1 MFSFADSN
9 HYAYL
14 CPIILTDW
22 LMKKT
27 FIFVLGALF
36 ALMANA
42 QQKMTITVSNP
53 IQTARVEMVEVDAEA
68 IQKKL
73 GTDQQ
78 WKVTDANHQEIPS
91 QVTYDG
97 KLIFQ
102 VGVAGKGKSTYYA
115 EAGQPQQ
122 YEVKAKGRLFTE
134 RQDEFGWENDKV
146 AYRVYG
152 HGGAVGYDL
161 FNKST
166 SDLML
171 DYWYASE
178 QNQEMRS
185 VSKQLSERGYQD
197 LADQV
202 YNAFCYH
209 IDHGKGM
216 DCYTVGPTL
225 GGGANAL
232 LNKDGSLF
240 MPQCYKTFEILDKGS
255 LRFTVRFT
263 YPEQDFN
270 GEKVTETRIISLD
283 AGSHFN
289 RVIVSYQGLTKPT
302 QMVAGTVIHKSNPTA
317 YVLSPENGYLGY
329 EDLGDASVYNAKYRD
344 ELAKQ
349 MGKIYIGLL
358 FPNKDISMTYQ
369 QRENGIA
376 VGHILAYCQLST
388 VNSQL
393 IYYFG
398 SGWDKNPS
406 TEFHSLTDWE
416 AHLSQS
422 AMSVRNPLKVS
433 LR

>member
-1 MFSFADSN
+1 
-9 HYAYL
+9 
-14 CPIILTDW
+14 
-22 LMKKT
+22 MKKT
-27 FIFVLGALF
+27 CMFVLAAVF
-36 ALMANA
+36 AMLVNA
-42 QQKMTITVSNP
+42 QQKVTLTVKNP
-53 IQTARVEMVEVDAEA
+53 VKSARLEMVEVDVDA
-68 IQKKL
+68 IIKT
-73 GTDQQ
+73 TDNRLQTTDMII
-78 WKVTDANHQEIPS
+78 TDADGKEIPS

-102 VGVAGKGKSTYYA
+102 AGVAGKGKSIYYVQQ
-115 EAGQPQQ
+115 GTPQQ
-122 YEVKAKGRLFTE
+122 YEVRAKGRLFVE
-134 RQDEFGWENDKV
+134 RQDEFGWENDRV

-185 VSKQLSERGYQD
+185 VSKQLHERGFHD

-202 YNAFCYH
+202 YNAYCYH

-232 LNKDGSLF
+232 LNADGSLF
-240 MPQCYKTFEILDKGS
+240 MPKCYKTFEILDQGP

-263 YPEQDFN
+263 YPEQEFN
-270 GEKVTETRIISLD
+270 GEKVTETRTISLD
-283 AGSHFN
+283 AGSQFN
-289 RVIVSYQGLTKPT
+289 RVSITYQGLTKPT
-302 QMVAGTVIHKSNPTA
+302 KMAAGTVIHKSNPTA
-317 YVLSPENGYLGY
+317 YVLSQESGYLGY
-329 EDLGDASVYNAKYRD
+329 EDLGDASVYNAKYKD

-358 FPNKDISMTYQ
+358 FPDKSISTSYQ

-376 VGHILAYCQLST
+376 TGHILATTTYQPNAT
-388 VNSQL
+388 YT
-393 IYYFG
+393 YYFG

-406 TEFHSLTDWE
+406 TGFHSLTDWE
-416 AHLSQS
+416 AHLSQ
-422 AMSVRNPLKVS
+422 AALSVRNPLRVT

>member
-1 MFSFADSN
+1 MKQTFL
-9 HYAYL
+9 L
-14 CPIILTDW
+14 CLAAITA
-22 LMKKT
+22 M
-27 FIFVLGALF
+27 ALQ
-36 ALMANA
+36 AAE
-42 QQKMTITVSNP
+42 KVKITVSNP
-53 IQTARVEMVEVDAEA
+53 IHGARMEMVEVDITTLKKKTG
-68 IQKKL
+68 IQDN
-73 GTDQQ
+73 GI
-78 WKVTDANHQEIPS
+78 VVIDADGKEIPS
-91 QVTYDG
+91 QITYDG

-102 VGVAGKGKSTYYA
+102 AGVGSKGKSVYYA
-115 EAGQPQQ
+115 QQGTPKQ
-122 YEVKAKGRLFTE
+122 YETRVKGRLFIE
-134 RQDEFGWENDKV
+134 RQDEFGWENDCV

-185 VSKQLSERGYQD
+185 VSKQLHDRGYHD

-232 LNKDGSLF
+232 LNEDGSLF
-240 MPQCYKTFEILDKGS
+240 MPKCYKTFEILDQGP

-263 YPEQDFN
+263 YPEQNFN
-270 GEKVTETRIISLD
+270 REKIVETRIISID

-289 RVIVSYQGLTKPT
+289 RVAISYRGLTKPYN
-302 QMVAGTVIHKSNPTA
+302 MVAGTVVHKSNPSA
-317 YVLSPENGYLGY
+317 YIISNENGYLGY
-329 EDLGDASVYNAKYRD
+329 EDLGDASVYNEKYRN
-344 ELAKQ
+344 ELSKQ

-358 FPNKDISMTYQ
+358 FPEKSISMSYQ

-376 VGHILAYCQLST
+376 AGHILASMLYKPNT
-388 VNSQL
+388 TYT
-393 IYYFG
+393 YYFG
-398 SGWDKNPS
+398 SGWDKNPN
-406 TEFHSLTDWE
+406 TNLNSLTDWE
-416 AHLSQS
+416 AYLNKAAQW
-422 AMSVRNPLKVS
+422 MRQPLKVK
-433 LR
+433 L

>member
-1 MFSFADSN
+1 
-9 HYAYL
+9 
-14 CPIILTDW
+14 
-22 LMKKT
+22 MKKT
-27 FIFVLGALF
+27 FVLILVFLLVVTMRA
-36 ALMANA
+36 ADRVTM
-42 QQKMTITVSNP
+42 TVSNP
-53 IQTARVEMVEVDAEA
+53 TASARMEMVEVDVAVL
-68 IQKKL
+68 QKKL
-73 GTDQQ
+73 QTEKDFI
-78 WKVTDANHQEIPS
+78 VMDADGKEIPS
-91 QVTYDG
+91 LVTYDQ

-102 VGVAGKGKSTYYA
+102 VGVAGKGKSVYYVQT
-115 EAGQPQQ
+115 GTPQK
-122 YEVKAKGRLFTE
+122 YEVKVKGRLFTE
-134 RQDEFGWENDKV
+134 RQDEFGWENDCV

-166 SDLML
+166 PELML

-185 VSKQLSERGYQD
+185 VSQQLRERGYAD

-202 YNAFCYH
+202 YNAYCYH

-232 LNKDGSLF
+232 LNSDGSLF
-240 MPQCYKTFEILDKGS
+240 MPQCYKKFEILDNGP

-270 GEKVTETRIISLD
+270 GEKVTETRTISLD
-283 AGSHFN
+283 AGSQFN
-289 RVIVSYQGLTKPT
+289 RVTIAYQGLSKPVK
-302 QMVAGTVIHKSNPTA
+302 MAAGTVVHKDNPNA
-317 YVLSPENGYLGY
+317 YVLSQENGYMGY

-358 FPNKDISMTYQ
+358 FPSKNITTTYQ

-376 VGHILAYCQLST
+376 TGHILGITTYQPNT
-388 VNSQL
+388 TYT
-393 IYYFG
+393 YYFG
-398 SGWDKNPS
+398 SGWNKNPN
-406 TEFHSLTDWE
+406 TGFHSLTDWE
-416 AHLSQS
+416 AHLSH
-422 AMSVRNPLKVS
+422 AALSVRNPLVVRMKE
-433 LR
+433 

>member
-1 MFSFADSN
+1 MKQTFL
-9 HYAYL
+9 L
-14 CPIILTDW
+14 CLAAMTAI
-22 LMKKT
+22 
-27 FIFVLGALF
+27 ALQ
-36 ALMANA
+36 AAE
-42 QQKMTITVSNP
+42 KVKITVSNP
-53 IQTARVEMVEVDAEA
+53 IHGARMEMVEVDITTLKKKTG
-68 IQKKL
+68 IQDN
-73 GTDQQ
+73 GI
-78 WKVTDANHQEIPS
+78 VVIDADGKEIPS
-91 QVTYDG
+91 QITYDG

-102 VGVAGKGKSTYYA
+102 AGVGSKGKSVYYA
-115 EAGQPQQ
+115 QQGTPKQ
-122 YEVKAKGRLFTE
+122 YETRVKGRLFIE
-134 RQDEFGWENDKV
+134 RQDEFGWENDCV

-185 VSKQLSERGYQD
+185 VSKQLHDRGYHD

-232 LNKDGSLF
+232 LNEDGSLF
-240 MPQCYKTFEILDKGS
+240 MPKCYKTFEILDQGP

-263 YPEQDFN
+263 YPEQNFN
-270 GEKVTETRIISLD
+270 GEKIVETRIISLD

-289 RVIVSYQGLTKPT
+289 RVAISYRGLTKPYN
-302 QMVAGTVIHKSNPTA
+302 MVAGTVVHKSNPSA
-317 YVLSPENGYLGY
+317 YIISNENGYLGY
-329 EDLGDASVYNAKYRD
+329 EDLGDASVYNEKYRN
-344 ELAKQ
+344 ELSKQ

-358 FPNKDISMTYQ
+358 FPEKSISMSYQ

-376 VGHILAYCQLST
+376 AGHILASMLYKPNT
-388 VNSQL
+388 TYT
-393 IYYFG
+393 YYFG
-398 SGWDKNPS
+398 SGWDKNPN
-406 TEFHSLTDWE
+406 TNLNSLTDWE
-416 AHLSQS
+416 AYLNKAAQW
-422 AMSVRNPLKVS
+422 MRQPLKVK
-433 LR
+433 L

>member
-1 MFSFADSN
+1 
-9 HYAYL
+9 
-14 CPIILTDW
+14 
-22 LMKKT
+22 MKKA
-27 FIFVLGALF
+27 FVFVLAALSV
-36 ALMANA
+36 LLANA
-42 QQKMTITVSNP
+42 QQKVTVTVSNP
-53 IQTARVEMVEVDAEA
+53 TKSARMEMVEVDASA
-68 IQKKL
+68 MLKKL
-73 GTDQQ
+73 GVASVEEL
-78 WKVTDANHQEIPS
+78 KGAVVVTDADGREVPS
-91 QVTYDG
+91 QLTWDG

-102 VGVAGKGKSTYYA
+102 VGVGGKGKSIYYVQK
-115 EAGQPQQ
+115 GTPQR

-134 RQDEFGWENDKV
+134 RQDEFGWENDRV

-166 SDLML
+166 SELML

-185 VSKQLSERGYQD
+185 VSKQLRDRGYGD

-232 LNKDGSLF
+232 LNADGSLF
-240 MPQCYKTFEILDKGS
+240 MPKCYKKFEILDQGP

-263 YPEQDFN
+263 YPEQDFG
-270 GEKVTETRIISLD
+270 GEKVTETRVISLD

-289 RVIVSYQGLTKPT
+289 RVSVSYAGLTKPV
-302 QMVAGTVIHKSNPTA
+302 QMASGTVVHKSNPSA
-317 YVLSPENGYLGY
+317 YVLSQECGYLGY
-329 EDLGDASVYNAKYRD
+329 EDLGDASVYNAKYKE

-358 FPNKDISMTYQ
+358 YPDKTIRTTYQ
-369 QRENGIA
+369 ARENSLA
-376 VGHILAYCQLST
+376 TGHILAITTLQPAASYT
-388 VNSQL
+388 
-393 IYYFG
+393 YYFG
-398 SGWDKNPS
+398 SGWDKNPATGFS
-406 TEFHSLTDWE
+406 DLTAWE
-416 AHLSQS
+416 AFLSQS
-422 AMSVRNPLKVS
+422 AEEVRSPLKV
-433 LR
+433 RVK

>member
-1 MFSFADSN
+1 MKQTFL
-9 HYAYL
+9 L
-14 CPIILTDW
+14 CLTAITA
-22 LMKKT
+22 M
-27 FIFVLGALF
+27 ALQ
-36 ALMANA
+36 AAE
-42 QQKMTITVSNP
+42 KVKITVSNP
-53 IQTARVEMVEVDAEA
+53 IHGARMEMVEVDITTLKKKTG
-68 IQKKL
+68 IQDN
-73 GTDQQ
+73 GI
-78 WKVTDANHQEIPS
+78 VVIDADGKEIPS
-91 QVTYDG
+91 QITYDG

-102 VGVAGKGKSTYYA
+102 AGVGSKGKSVYYA
-115 EAGQPQQ
+115 QQGTPKQ
-122 YEVKAKGRLFTE
+122 YETRVKGRLFIE
-134 RQDEFGWENDKV
+134 RQDEFGWENDCV

-185 VSKQLSERGYQD
+185 VSKQLHDRGYHD

-232 LNKDGSLF
+232 LNEDGSLF
-240 MPQCYKTFEILDKGS
+240 MPKCYKTFEILDQGP

-263 YPEQDFN
+263 YPEQNFN
-270 GEKVTETRIISLD
+270 GEKIVETRIISLD

-289 RVIVSYQGLTKPT
+289 RVAISYRGLTKPYN
-302 QMVAGTVIHKSNPTA
+302 MVAGTVVHKSNPSA
-317 YVLSPENGYLGY
+317 YIISNENGYLGY
-329 EDLGDASVYNAKYRD
+329 EDFGDASVYNEKYRN
-344 ELAKQ
+344 ELSKQ

-358 FPNKDISMTYQ
+358 FPEKSISMSYQ

-376 VGHILAYCQLST
+376 AGHILASMLYKPNT
-388 VNSQL
+388 TYT
-393 IYYFG
+393 YYFG
-398 SGWDKNPS
+398 SGWDKNPN
-406 TEFHSLTDWE
+406 TNLNSLTDWE
-416 AHLSQS
+416 AYLNKAAQW
-422 AMSVRNPLKVS
+422 VRQPLKVK
-433 LR
+433 L

>member
-1 MFSFADSN
+1 MKQNFL
-9 HYAYL
+9 L
-14 CPIILTDW
+14 CLAAMTA
-22 LMKKT
+22 M
-27 FIFVLGALF
+27 ALQ
-36 ALMANA
+36 AAE
-42 QQKMTITVSNP
+42 KVKITVSNP
-53 IQTARVEMVEVDAEA
+53 IHGARMEMVEVDITILKKKTG
-68 IQKKL
+68 IQDN
-73 GTDQQ
+73 GI
-78 WKVTDANHQEIPS
+78 VVIDADGKEIPS
-91 QVTYDG
+91 QITYDG

-102 VGVAGKGKSTYYA
+102 AGVGSKGKSVYYA
-115 EAGQPQQ
+115 QQGTPKQ
-122 YEVKAKGRLFTE
+122 YETRVKGRLFIE
-134 RQDEFGWENDKV
+134 RQDEFGWENDCV

-185 VSKQLSERGYQD
+185 VSKQLHDRGYHD

-232 LNKDGSLF
+232 LNEDGSLF
-240 MPQCYKTFEILDKGS
+240 MPKCYKTFEILDQGP

-263 YPEQDFN
+263 YPEQNFN
-270 GEKVTETRIISLD
+270 REKIMETRIISLD

-289 RVIVSYQGLTKPT
+289 RVAISYRGLTKPYN
-302 QMVAGTVIHKSNPTA
+302 MVAGTVVHKSNPSA
-317 YVLSPENGYLGY
+317 YIISNENGYLGY
-329 EDLGDASVYNAKYRD
+329 EDLGDASVYNEKYRN
-344 ELAKQ
+344 ELSKQ

-358 FPNKDISMTYQ
+358 FPEKSISMSYQ

-376 VGHILAYCQLST
+376 AGHILASMLYKPNT
-388 VNSQL
+388 TY

-398 SGWDKNPS
+398 SGWDKNPN
-406 TEFHSLTDWE
+406 TNLNSLTDWE
-416 AHLSQS
+416 AYLNKAAQW
-422 AMSVRNPLKVS
+422 MRQPLKVK
-433 LR
+433 L

>member
-1 MFSFADSN
+1 MKQTFL
-9 HYAYL
+9 L
-14 CPIILTDW
+14 CLAAMTA
-22 LMKKT
+22 M
-27 FIFVLGALF
+27 ALQ
-36 ALMANA
+36 AAE
-42 QQKMTITVSNP
+42 KVKITVSNP
-53 IQTARVEMVEVDAEA
+53 IHGARMEMVEVDITTLKKKTS
-68 IQKKL
+68 IQDN
-73 GTDQQ
+73 GI
-78 WKVTDANHQEIPS
+78 VVIDADGKEIPS
-91 QVTYDG
+91 QITYDG

-102 VGVAGKGKSTYYA
+102 AGVGSKGKSVYYVQQ
-115 EAGQPQQ
+115 GTPKQ
-122 YEVKAKGRLFTE
+122 YETRVKGRLFIE
-134 RQDEFGWENDKV
+134 RQDEFGWENDCV

-185 VSKQLSERGYQD
+185 VSKQLHDRGYHD

-232 LNKDGSLF
+232 LNEDGSLF
-240 MPQCYKTFEILDKGS
+240 MPKCYKTFEILDQGP

-263 YPEQDFN
+263 YPEQNFN
-270 GEKVTETRIISLD
+270 GEKIVETRIISLD

-289 RVIVSYQGLTKPT
+289 RVAISYRGLTKPYN
-302 QMVAGTVIHKSNPTA
+302 MVAGTVVHKSNPSA
-317 YVLSPENGYLGY
+317 YIISNENGYLGY
-329 EDLGDASVYNAKYRD
+329 EDLGDASVYNEKYRN
-344 ELAKQ
+344 ELSKQ

-358 FPNKDISMTYQ
+358 FPEKSISMSYQ

-376 VGHILAYCQLST
+376 AGHILASMLYKPNT
-388 VNSQL
+388 TYT
-393 IYYFG
+393 YYFG
-398 SGWDKNPS
+398 SGWDKNPN
-406 TEFHSLTDWE
+406 TNLNSLTDWE
-416 AHLSQS
+416 AYLNKAAQW
-422 AMSVRNPLKVS
+422 VRQPLKVK
-433 LR
+433 L

>member
-1 MFSFADSN
+1 MKQTFL
-9 HYAYL
+9 L
-14 CPIILTDW
+14 CLAAMTA
-22 LMKKT
+22 M
-27 FIFVLGALF
+27 ALQ
-36 ALMANA
+36 AAE
-42 QQKMTITVSNP
+42 KVKITVSNP
-53 IQTARVEMVEVDAEA
+53 IHGARMEMVEVDITTLKKKTG
-68 IQKKL
+68 IQDN
-73 GTDQQ
+73 GI
-78 WKVTDANHQEIPS
+78 VVIDADGKEIPS
-91 QVTYDG
+91 QITYDG

-102 VGVAGKGKSTYYA
+102 AGVGSKGKSVYYA
-115 EAGQPQQ
+115 QQGTPKQ
-122 YEVKAKGRLFTE
+122 YETRVKGRLFIE
-134 RQDEFGWENDKV
+134 RQDEFGWENDCV

-185 VSKQLSERGYQD
+185 VSKQLHDRGYHD

-232 LNKDGSLF
+232 LNEDGSLF
-240 MPQCYKTFEILDKGS
+240 MPKCYKTFEILDQGP

-263 YPEQDFN
+263 YPEQNFN
-270 GEKVTETRIISLD
+270 REKIVETRIISLD

-289 RVIVSYQGLTKPT
+289 RVAISYRGLTKPYN
-302 QMVAGTVIHKSNPTA
+302 MVAGTVVHKSNPSA
-317 YVLSPENGYLGY
+317 YIISNENGYLGY
-329 EDLGDASVYNAKYRD
+329 EDLGDASVYNEKYRN
-344 ELAKQ
+344 ELSKQ

-358 FPNKDISMTYQ
+358 FPEKSISMSYQ

-376 VGHILAYCQLST
+376 AGHILASMLYKPNT
-388 VNSQL
+388 TYT
-393 IYYFG
+393 YYFG
-398 SGWDKNPS
+398 SGWDKNPN
-406 TEFHSLTDWE
+406 TNLNSLTDWE
-416 AHLSQS
+416 AYLNKAAQW
-422 AMSVRNPLKVS
+422 VRQPLKVK
-433 LR
+433 L